1 MKFLITSILIIVSFF
16 IVKPG
21 FTYNFIDD
29 SGLNKTANTAG
40 YDLETN
46 ENTLERSLTRNIT
59 LVLSFVGVIFV
70 ILIIY
75 AGIVWMTASGNEEK
89 VTSAKKIMTDSIIG
103 LIIVVAAYAITYF
116 VLEFILDITW
126 NSSSDITT

>member
-1 MKFLITSILIIVSFF
+1 MRFLIISFFIISSFF
-16 IVKPG
+16 IVKPV
-21 FTYNFIDD
+21 FTYDFTEN
-29 SGLNKTANTAG
+29 SGLSKTADQAG
-40 YDLETN
+40 YDLEAN
-46 ENTLERSLTRNIT
+46 GNSLERNLTRNIA

-75 AGIVWMTASGNEEK
+75 AGIVWMTAQGNEEK
-89 VTSAKKIMTDSIIG
+89 VTNAKKIIIDSIIG

-126 NSSSDITT
+126 NSPNSPL